1 MKTTI
6 RNREQG
12 AVAPLVGILM
22 VVFILCIALV
32 VDLGHLHNVKVQL
45 QRAVDAAALAGAKQL
60 DGSTATP
67 DQDTRAGTIAMKVLE
82 INMVDGATGWT
93 NLAAAPAPAVQL
105 GKWEPRDVGA
115 TDNTGRFE
123 VDGIDPNTANA
134 IKVTAKVYV
143 DYFFFLFGSG
153 STISA
158 DAIAV
163 NKYEETAL
171 PIALLSCIPINE
183 GLSEDVCDIRFY
195 IWGPAPLDTAGWT
208 SLTYGP
214 GVNANDLKRF
224 FEPGNT
230 EVDEIIYGD
239 GSGEGGLE
247 NEDVRK
253 GDGTYDSGSS
263 PCDLSVNHELTIE
276 CGLGDEFEPPSS
288 EPDDPLDYDPLPRW
302 DYNLSGSGYDPF
314 RRIYSM
320 DGILEQG
327 YITGESDSDYEARLE
342 ALKDASEAYADG
354 DPTPFATYEANYPA
368 PILPGWAKDGRFE
381 VLVGTDGSKTVALF
395 EQALLYAGYPA
406 VAATNGT
413 DASVLKKFLEL
424 TTEDQDDGHFNTS
437 LTRISPPLDATG
449 TGADDPSNSYGGGE
463 TFAVTIPIVLT
474 GLCSDTAYNAMFP
487 YIGTANLLITRV
499 WAGVNECYDTID
511 PVTVYGNPA
520 CNPSLSLHKPDVV
533 TVDGKET
540 FTCVTGNAAGA
551 KKGIEAL
558 ITPRGEEGPQGIQKI
573 YLVE

>member
-1 MKTTI
+1 MKKII
-6 RNREQG
+6 RNGEQG

-22 VVFILCIALV
+22 VVFILCVALV

-45 QRAVDAAALAGAKQL
+45 QRAVDAAALAGAQQL
-60 DGSTATP
+60 DGSTDQGDNATAVAKA
-67 DQDTRAGTIAMKVLE
+67 TAAVNR
-82 INMVDGATGWT
+82 VDGKTDW
-93 NLAAAPAPAVQL
+93 VDDDDFVEEFVIIL
-105 GKWEPRDVGA
+105 GSWDPDLSADPRFTPVVAGEED
-115 TDNTGRFE
+115 
-123 VDGIDPNTANA
+123 TANA
-134 IKVTAKVYV
+134 IRVTTTVNV

-153 STISA
+153 STVSA
-158 DAIAV
+158 DATAV
-163 NKYEETAL
+163 NKHEETAL

-183 GLSEDVCDIRFY
+183 GMSNDVCDIKFY

-230 EVDEIIYGD
+230 EVNEIMYGD
-239 GSGEGGLE
+239 GTGEGGLE
-247 NEDVRK
+247 NEDVQK
-253 GDGTYDSGSS
+253 GDGTYDSDSS
-263 PCDLSVNHELTIE
+263 PCDLSVNHELTIG
-276 CGLGDEFEPPSS
+276 CGLGDEFEKPSS

-302 DYNLSGSGYDPF
+302 DYNLDPYANLADDPF

-327 YITGESDSDYEARLE
+327 YVDGENDADYEARLE
-342 ALKDASEAYADG
+342 ALKEASDNDAWASYDHVKY
-354 DPTPFATYEANYPA
+354 PFKANHSD
-368 PILPGWAKDGRFE
+368 WAQDGRWSVMISNKE
-381 VLVGTDGSKTVALF
+381 EALF
-395 EQALLYAGYPA
+395 DQALLYAGYPA

-424 TTEDQDDGHFNTS
+424 TTEAKDDDHFNTS
-437 LTRISPPLDATG
+437 LTKINEPLDATKD
-449 TGADDPSNSYGGGE
+449 DDPHNSHGGGE

-474 GLCSDTAYNAMFP
+474 GACRDTAYNAVFP

-511 PVTVYGNPA
+511 PVTVYSGTA
-520 CNPSLSLHKPDVV
+520 CDLSLHKPDLV
-533 TVDGKET
+533 TVDSKGT
-540 FTCVTGNAAGA
+540 YTCITGNAAGA
-551 KKGIEAL
+551 EKGIEAL
-558 ITPRGEEGPQGIQKI
+558 ITPRGEEGPSGIHKI